1 LGDRVTWYSEK
12 SILLAIFMMGLLLVV
27 RHKDN
32 INKLVK
38 GTESKLGSGKKQSP

>member
-1 LGDRVTWYSEK
+1 MGDRAAWYTER

-38 GTESKLGSGKKQSP
+38 GTESKLAFGKKPAP